1 MSAIDILIEPHR
13 VTRVFFAYSDA
24 GPNLAD
30 QRRIQLAI
38 ERSIAEAA
46 DDAMHI
52 AILPKPSAATK
63 TARRPVTWHG

>member
-1 MSAIDILIEPHR
+1 MSAIDVRIEPHR
-13 VTRVFFAYSDA
+13 VTRVFFACCDA

-46 DDAMHI
+46 DDAMQ
-52 AILPKPSAATK
+52 
-63 TARRPVTWHG
+63 ARRPVTWYG